1 MSTYELAADEV
12 VLCENDVFRKDLNEN
27 LKLTLTTK
35 KIVFEKNKV
44 VKTGFLK
51 TKNEKEVADIIMLDT
66 IKKYNEKPQVSQKGL
81 KAYVQTTNGNLN
93 IEFHNLI
100 EVAVF
105 VNKVIEA
112 ITGATLSDRSFNQV
126 KNTFNKVDD
135 ALGFN
140 TRETIKGVV
149 ENGVIGMLRGTKRN
163 KNKN

>member
-81 KAYVQTTNGNLN
+81 KAYVQTTNGNFN
-93 IEFHNLI
+93 IEIQDIL
-100 EVAVF
+100 
-105 VNKVIEA
+105 
-112 ITGATLSDRSFNQV
+112 
-126 KNTFNKVDD
+126 
-135 ALGFN
+135 
-140 TRETIKGVV
+140 
-149 ENGVIGMLRGTKRN
+149 
-163 KNKN
+163 

>member
-1 MSTYELAADEV
+1 MDTYELDSDEV
-12 VLCENDVFRKDLNEN
+12 ILCENNVFRKDLKEN

-35 KIVFEKNKV
+35 KIIFEKDKI
-44 VKTGFLK
+44 VKTGLFK
-51 TKNEKEVADIIMLDT
+51 TKNEKEIVDIVMLDT
-66 IKKYNEKPQVSQKGL
+66 IKKYNDKPQVTQKGL
-81 KAYVQTTNGNLN
+81 KAYVQTTNGNFN

-112 ITGATLSDRSFNQV
+112 ITGTTLSDRSFNQV

-140 TRETIKGVV
+140 TRDTIKGIV
-149 ENGVIGMLRGTKRN
+149 ENGVIGILRGNKRN